1 MNHTLLQKKSL
12 QYTLHGLVWLGL
24 LAFPLILVQSDSRFN
39 MRMLNHIWISIIM
52 SMVIFYTNYGWLVN
66 HMAFKKRIV
75 PFILINLLLFTTL
88 SLIGEFIQQ
97 QVSPPINKKP
107 PFSLR
112 WLGNYS
118 IFFYREYII
127 YSLVTGIAIAVK
139 IGQRLN
145 KSETER
151 KRLETENLKSEVAL
165 LKYQIQPH
173 FFFNTLN
180 NIYVLIGKSPA
191 EAQQAIHRLSKMM
204 RHILYENN
212 ADHIPLE
219 KEIEFLENYNR
230 LMQLRLTPNT
240 KVEITYPQAITGIEV
255 PPLLF
260 VSLLENAY
268 KHGVSNSETSFIR
281 NKMEIRENQLIFT
294 VENSLHQHC
303 KEEDRS
309 GSGIGIKN
317 MKKRLDIIYG
327 DRYSLTLCDKNCT
340 FKAELTIPSHF

>member
-317 MKKRLDIIYG
+317 MQKRLDIIYAN
-327 DRYSLTLCDKNCT
+327 RYSLTLCDKNSI
-340 FKAELTIPSHF
+340 FKAELTIPTHF